1 VHDELLHS
9 VERFVDAVNN
19 GDAPAALSHFAPDV
33 VIVEDLPP
41 FRWQGPDAGSAWLLA
56 MHKNAETAG
65 LTSIVMRLESTIRVE
80 IDADD
85 AYAVFA
91 GHLKYRGHAAEL
103 HSRGCVI
110 FTLRKAGAKW
120 LIRSLIWGGPAARP

>member
-1 VHDELLHS
+1 MHQELLHS

-19 GDAPAALSHFAPDV
+19 GDVSDALGHFAPDA

-41 FRWQGPDAGSAWLLA
+41 YRWQGPDAGSEWLVA
-56 MHKNAETAG
+56 MRENAQAAG
-65 LTSIVMRLESTIRVE
+65 LTSIVMRLEPAIRVE
-80 IDADD
+80 VDADD

-91 GHLKYRGHAAEL
+91 GHLKYRGNAVEL
-103 HSRGCVI
+103 QSRGCLT

-120 LIRSLIWGGPAARP
+120 LIRSLVWGGPAPQP